1 MMKKIFD
8 CFFFFDND
16 QFIWLNISLQ
26 LTISVIYELLEFDM
40 NLLTKMAI
48 V

>member
-8 CFFFFDND
+8 SFFFNND
-16 QFIWLNISLQ
+16 QFICLNISLQ
-26 LTISVIYELLEFDM
+26 LTISVIYELLGFDM